1 MSVGNAKKKHD
12 TPKFQFDKTKYL
24 CYNRYITKGNQMTKE
39 EITELVKAYQAGRL
53 TLGEIYYAVQIWGG
67 DLDEVLGQTRQ

>member
-1 MSVGNAKKKHD
+1 
-12 TPKFQFDKTKYL
+12 
-24 CYNRYITKGNQMTKE
+24 MTKE